1 MTMLV
6 MWLIEIYLN
15 QLGVLKEQGEVMDQK
30 YDRLQEE
37 FRKYL
42 NQPRVKVLGM
52 YYYLFIIIIV
62 QGSGEYPCTPCSNL

>member
-1 MTMLV
+1 MLV

-15 QLGVLKEQGEVMDQK
+15 QLGVLKEQGEDMDQK

-42 NQPRVKVLGM
+42 NQPRVKVWWIKTSSDLS
-52 YYYLFIIIIV
+52 LIFSDQSFIA
-62 QGSGEYPCTPCSNL
+62 QGDRT